1 MPAKVRWTAENDQI
15 LLAKMIE
22 AHDFSVDTAKMA
34 TLWPGDEESRPTAR
48 AIKERIAKIKEIS
61 KTSSASILAGPSTP
75 AKRPRNKVAKT
86 PKGSTLAR
94 KSRKK
99 KEEAS
104 VKVESPIK
112 VESTDE
118 DEEIPEEASVK
129 TEDAAIKT
137 EEAAV
142 KTEEAD
148 VDESDVEAVG
158 GPSPWSDL
166 DVEA

>member
-1 MPAKVRWTAENDQI
+1 MPSKVRWTAENDQI

-61 KTSSASILAGPSTP
+61 KASSANGLAGPSTP

-86 PKGSTLAR
+86 PKTPKTPKAPKESTLAGKTR
-94 KSRKK
+94 KQKG
-99 KEEAS
+99 EAF

-112 VESTDE
+112 VESIDQ
-118 DEEIPEEASVK
+118 DEEACVNVEE
-129 TEDAAIKT
+129 AAIKT
-137 EEAAV
+137 EEA
-142 KTEEAD
+142 D
-148 VDESDVEAVG
+148 IDESDAEVVG
-158 GPSPWSDL
+158 EPGTWSDL
-166 DVEA
+166 DVEL

>member
-1 MPAKVRWTAENDQI
+1 MPSKVRWTAENDQI

-61 KTSSASILAGPSTP
+61 KASSANGPAGPSTP

-86 PKGSTLAR
+86 PKTPKESTPAG

-99 KEEAS
+99 KGEAS

-118 DEEIPEEASVK
+118 DGEIPEASVK
-129 TEDAAIKT
+129 AEEDP
-137 EEAAV
+137 V
-142 KTEEAD
+142 KTEEAEI
-148 VDESDVEAVG
+148 DESDPEVVEDPG
-158 GPSPWSDL
+158 TWSDL
-166 DVEA
+166 DVEI